1 VFPLEQSTHY
11 NIRVMGK
18 HVQRSCNLPITVPEF
33 WQAHAKELH
42 SIGMV
47 KSIEKE
53 RNPLISS
60 FICIKKKLKSK
71 NEI

>member
-1 VFPLEQSTHY
+1 MTTRSSECVRLSGCVSSGTIYPLQHQSY
-11 NIRVMGK
+11 G
-18 HVQRSCNLPITVPEF
+18 
-33 WQAHAKELH
+33 QARAKELH